1 MSKYFGQVNFT
12 IEVDSED
19 EAESIQNDVRAHILK
34 HYGAIVDAS
43 ADEPVKFDEF
53 GHAG

>member
-1 MSKYFGQVNFT
+1 MKYFGQVNFV
-12 IEVDSED
+12 IEVDD
-19 EAESIQNDVRAHILK
+19 EEQATSIQDDVRLHILK

-43 ADEPVKFDEF
+43 ADEPVEADEF